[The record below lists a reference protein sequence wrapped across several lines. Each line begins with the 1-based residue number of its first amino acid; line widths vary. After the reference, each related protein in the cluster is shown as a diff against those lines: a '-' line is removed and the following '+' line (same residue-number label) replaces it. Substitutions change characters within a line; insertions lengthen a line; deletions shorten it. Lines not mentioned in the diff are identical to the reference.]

1 MDIFNSLLA
10 IRVIVILGI
19 INLVTGAL
27 VFFSCRCLGGSKL
40 GNRLMKY
47 RSYQRFYKYH
57 CYIWRVFWPSV
68 MIHAVLAF
76 VFFGWPG

>member
-10 IRVIVILGI
+10 IRVIIILGI

-47 RSYQRFYKYH
+47 RGYQRFYKYH

-68 MIHAVLAF
+68 MVHAVLAL